1 MSVDLLLDGNHPPVG
16 THGADPLTL
25 FREAA

>member
-1 MSVDLLLDGNHPPVG
+1 MSVDLLLDGNRPPVG
-16 THGADPLTL
+16 AYGADPLTL